1 MKYLLIL
8 TILIFAGCHDPE
20 LLTVKHYSQVE
31 PPLSEIPIGK
41 TTIQKAGCLTLN
53 IASLANYYGDVS
65 PRTFIAAMVR
75 HGAYDA
81 RGNLGWSKTLSAL
94 SGATGVT
101 WKHLYDVDS
110 VSWYVKKGV
119 PVLAFRRGHWR
130 IIVGVQGGTAY
141 CLDPAKGPEP
151 QRWKLGEFERFD
163 VWAPGHKI
171 PEPKSLWGEIWK

>member
-1 MKYLLIL
+1 MIRYLLIIL
-8 TILIFAGCHDPE
+8 LIFTGCGDPV

-41 TTIQKAGCLTLN
+41 TTIRDAGCLTVN

-65 PRTFIAAMVR
+65 PRAFIAAMVR

-101 WKHLYDVDS
+101 WKHLYSVDS
-110 VSWYVKKGV
+110 VAFYVKHGV

-130 IIVGVQGGTAY
+130 VIVGVRYGTAY

-151 QRWKLGEFERFD
+151 ERWKLREFERFD
-163 VWAPGHKI
+163 IWAPGHKI
-171 PEPKSLWGEIWK
+171 PEPKSLWGEIWN